1 MGDIRYEL
9 RSEPTEPP
17 LIDELARVHTRIGLD
32 GVLQRRGRRARVAR
46 VPGAGSVAVDGFR
59 WGSLEQFSR
68 RWWPQ
73 GIEVRGGHDELILV
87 SWFAQPRPRRDA
99 TSSQGARVT
108 VVDRREP
115 RHPRVHHVL
124 LVEPVR
130 DGARIRLDAVPIHAG
145 GIAWVGDRLWV
156 AATFGGFRTFALG
169 DILSVRGRAP
179 FGYRH
184 VLPQRS
190 VERAMGGVGDE
201 RMRYSFVSVER
212 SGAGRDARLV
222 VGEFGDHE
230 HGRLS
235 RIALSAGG
243 PELVEVHGP
252 GIPRM
257 QGAAVIGDRWFV
269 SASNGTDAGDLW
281 LGSPAAG
288 WTQRAGVLPPGPED
302 LAASEDGERLWS
314 LSEYPGR
321 RWVFRVDVPPA
332 AASDG
337 SASDAAVAR

>member
-1 MGDIRYEL
+1 VGDVRYEL
-9 RSEPTEPP
+9 RGEPIEPS
-17 LIDELARVHTRIGLD
+17 LIGELAAIHTRIGLD
-32 GVLQRRGRRARVAR
+32 GLLRTRGRAIRVGRLPAS
-46 VPGAGSVAVDGFR
+46 AAVDGFR
-59 WGSLEQFSR
+59 WGPLEQFSQ

-73 GIEVRGGHDELILV
+73 GIEVRGEHDELLLV

-99 TSSQGARVT
+99 RSGQGARVT

-130 DGARIRLDAVPIHAG
+130 DGATIRLDAVQVHAG
-145 GIAWVGDRLWV
+145 GIAWVGERLWV
-156 AATFGGFRTFALG
+156 AATFGGFRTFELG

-190 VERAMGGVGDE
+190 AERAMGGVGDE

-212 SGAGRDARLV
+212 AGVGLPARLV
-222 VGEFGDHE
+222 VGEYGDHE
-230 HGRLS
+230 HGRLT
-235 RIALSAGG
+235 RIELSAAGAG
-243 PELVEVHGP
+243 LVEFHGP

-269 SASNGTDAGDLW
+269 SASNGIHPGDLW
-281 LGSPAAG
+281 TGSPDRG
-288 WTQRAGVLPPGPED
+288 WTKHPGALPPGPED
-302 LAASEDGERLWS
+302 LAVSDDGERLWCV
-314 LSEYPGR
+314 SEYPGR
-321 RWVFRVDVPPA
+321 RWVFQLD
-332 AASDG
+332 AASG
-337 SASDAAVAR
+337 G